1 MIQSN
6 LRLVVSIAKNY
17 RNQGLPFLDLIQ
29 EGTLGLIRAVEK
41 FDWRRGYKFSTYAT
55 WWIRQAV
62 ARALAD
68 KARTIRMPV
77 HIVERLQKM
86 NRAERHLWTQL
97 GREPTLEEI
106 AEEASLPLQQA
117 REVRAAARAATSL
130 DQPVGDQEDAVLGDF
145 VAGEGPLPEEQVELS
160 LRSQALA
167 SALRAL
173 ADREREVLVLRYGL
187 SDYEPKTL
195 EEIGRRLGLTRERV
209 TADRGRGPAPARD
222 APRDP
227 GRSPLTP
234 DRSAGLS
241 LSLLSG
247 RAAYAVRRYRYS
259 CGACDRSSRKA
270 RASSWRT
277 RSRVMPSSTPTC
289 SSVRGGWPSRP
300 NRLVITSRIRG
311 FSRVDRL
318 RELFRTH
325 ALGCHFLG
333 LLRVDVLDQV
343 AVVALAVADRGLEAD
358 RVLDQLEQVAHL
370 LLGEAALLR
379 DLAEQ
384 RLAVQ
389 LLGQEPAGAHHAA
402 LLLGDVHRQAD
413 RPSLVSERAGDR
425 LADPPGGVGRELVAH
440 LPVELLD
447 GAHQAQVALLD
458 QVEERHARLRVV
470 PGDRHDQAQVRLD
483 QAALRLLVAGVLA
496 LGELAL
502 LAGREQPAVADLP
515 EVELQ
520 RILCRA
526 RGVERVLGRRLGL
539 GLVERGHELELR
551 LILGRLVGTLVVR
564 HTSGIGNR
572 RQRL

>member
-1 MIQSN
+1 MLVAELQELEEVKGLIHRGQQLGVLTFGDIASAVSEVDLDESDVEDLYGHIEKQGIELVEDMDPAQKAAADAMPADTGRKGRRRAKAAIDLKPDMTTDSLQLFLKDIGKVRLLTAQEEVELAKRIERGDLDAKQKMVESN

-106 AEEASLPLQQA
+106 AVEASLPLQQA

-209 TADRGRGPAPARD
+209 RQIEVEA
-222 APRDP
+222 
-227 GRSPLTP
+227 L
-234 DRSAGLS
+234 
-241 LSLLSG
+241 
-247 RAAYAVRRYRYS
+247 RRL
-259 CGACDRSSRKA
+259 A
-270 RASSWRT
+270 T
-277 RSRVMPSSTPTC
+277 
-289 SSVRGGWPSRP
+289 
-300 NRLVITSRIRG
+300 
-311 FSRVDRL
+311 L
-318 RELFRTH
+318 REI
-325 ALGCHFLG
+325 
-333 LLRVDVLDQV
+333 Q
-343 AVVALAVADRGLEAD
+343 AVA
-358 RVLDQLEQVAHL
+358 H
-370 LLGEAALLR
+370 
-379 DLAEQ
+379 
-384 RLAVQ
+384 
-389 LLGQEPAGAHHAA
+389 
-402 LLLGDVHRQAD
+402 
-413 RPSLVSERAGDR
+413 
-425 LADPPGGVGRELVAH
+425 
-440 LPVELLD
+440 
-447 GAHQAQVALLD
+447 
-458 QVEERHARLRVV
+458 
-470 PGDRHDQAQVRLD
+470 
-483 QAALRLLVAGVLA
+483 
-496 LGELAL
+496 
-502 LAGREQPAVADLP
+502 
-515 EVELQ
+515 
-520 RILCRA
+520 
-526 RGVERVLGRRLGL
+526 
-539 GLVERGHELELR
+539 
-551 LILGRLVGTLVVR
+551 
-564 HTSGIGNR
+564 
-572 RQRL
+572 